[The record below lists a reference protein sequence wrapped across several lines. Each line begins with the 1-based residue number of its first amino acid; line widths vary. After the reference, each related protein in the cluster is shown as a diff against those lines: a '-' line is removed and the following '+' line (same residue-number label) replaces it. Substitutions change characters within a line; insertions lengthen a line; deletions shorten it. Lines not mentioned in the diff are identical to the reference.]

1 MEYVPNTQLLSG
13 TATSVVAVAYTKKLV
28 VVSSGS
34 YGSPLI
40 LERSGIGSTEILE
53 KHGIEQIVD
62 LPGVGERF
70 QGWSSSCWR
79 ASGLLTPCI
88 DHYVIG
94 ARAHGSSDAETVDA
108 IRRGET
114 DEIESEI
121 FSSLLYRRL
130 NQRIQGG

>member
-13 TATSVVAVAYTKKLV
+13 TAPPETSVVAVAYAKKLV

-53 KHGIEQIVD
+53 KHGIEQVVD

-70 QGWSSSCWR
+70 QGW
-79 ASGLLTPCI
+79 
-88 DHYVIG
+88 
-94 ARAHGSSDAETVDA
+94 
-108 IRRGET
+108 
-114 DEIESEI
+114 
-121 FSSLLYRRL
+121 
-130 NQRIQGG
+130 